1 MGTYED
7 KRAELRAVAEG
18 GTAGRQAY
26 QEGRQRLVS
35 DQRAALDAALAG
47 PVRFGADTAS
57 ALESIVRPV
66 GDAGLARMDFAGE
79 RHDAS
84 MGALDAALSGALV
97 QQGGARALN
106 YDRTLSDAR
115 TATDRTIESGEIQR
129 RKAAERAAAAEAERA
144 AREASART
152 DYSQSEEKMAA
163 EALGGLIHGEQ
174 LAALETEQ
182 KQKTTDEL
190 FAIAR
195 DAFSS
200 LPDKRQV
207 SLMMELRENQ
217 DNPEAI
223 AELIAKYSPAY
234 AQETQGALSRGFDAI
249 RNIGKVATGQPIPAT
264 PVADPGRAA
273 AIERLLGSY
282 IDQDALRE
290 QEYRNLETE
299 RYLANQDAYTNLF
312 GDPLLAAGIFP
323 QSFDPVAESLEARG
337 AIDQYIASGLT
348 GKDYESAIE
357 EEILAYDTQT
367 AATAGV
373 TPGAVNGAAGATGL
387 NARDLYDLLAD
398 PDVGSVVLR
407 AVEDAQAVASSAD
420 VTGRPKSKD
429 EIKRGVIAYVTEQL
443 PQGVPDEYRI
453 ALAVIA
459 REQFEAIFGG

>member
-84 MGALDAALSGALV
+84 MGALDAALSGALA

-129 RKAAERAAAAEAERA
+129 RKDAERRAEANAEAAAGAN
-144 AREASART
+144 
-152 DYSQSEEKMAA
+152 YSQSEEKMAA

-290 QEYRNLETE
+290 QEYRNLETQ

-357 EEILAYDTQT
+357 EEMAGYQGQI
-367 AATAGV
+367 AAEVGL
-373 TPGAVNGAAGATGL
+373 TPGVVNRVANRG
-387 NARDLYDLLAD
+387 DLDPVHLYELLAD
-398 PDVGSVVLR
+398 PAVGDVVAV
-407 AVEDAQAVASSAD
+407 AVEAARERYEQDPGVAGKTPS
-420 VTGRPKSKD
+420 KS
-429 EIKRGVIAYVTEQL
+429 EITRDIVLAVTEAL
-443 PQGVPDEYRI
+443 PEGVSDEYRL
-453 ALAVIA
+453 ALAAIA
-459 REQFEAIFGG
+459 REQFSDIYG